1 MRTLGGYRPLDSA
14 FERIA
19 TPAPLLNEQQAGML
33 STSSY
38 SGYPLIT
45 VSYQVKRPNSL
56 SATMRYESRRL
67 LPMPNM
73 AKIST

>member
-19 TPAPLLNEQQAGML
+19 TPAPLLNEQQTGML

-38 SGYPLIT
+38 SGYPLI
-45 VSYQVKRPNSL
+45 K
-56 SATMRYESRRL
+56 
-67 LPMPNM
+67 
-73 AKIST
+73 